1 MSDIVLHIERL
12 VLEGIPLG
20 ARDAGL
26 LHAAVERELARL
38 LSSGAVAPALLE
50 GGAMPRLA
58 APSIALQP
66 GIAAGVLGQ
75 RIAGAVYRG
84 MGT

>member
-26 LHAAVERELARL
+26 LHAAVERELTRL

-66 GIAAGVLGQ
+66 GIAVGVLGQ